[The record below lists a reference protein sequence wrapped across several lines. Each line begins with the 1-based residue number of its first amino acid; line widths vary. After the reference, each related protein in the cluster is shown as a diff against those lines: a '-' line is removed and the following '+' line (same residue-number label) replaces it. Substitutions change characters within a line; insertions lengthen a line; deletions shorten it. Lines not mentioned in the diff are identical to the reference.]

1 MNTQN
6 LKTDKL
12 DLMGWIYSVQDVSII
27 EALKK
32 IQQTAVLST
41 YEKSLKPMTQQELV
55 SRAEAANKAISNDQT
70 TSQESLRNEIKNW

>member
-27 EALKK
+27 ETLKE
-32 IQQTAVLST
+32 IQKTAVLSD
-41 YEKSLKPMTQQELV
+41 YESSLKPMLLV
-55 SRAEAANKAISNDQT
+55 EQNPP
-70 TSQESLRNEIKNW
+70 IKPLVTMKRLLKKS

>member
-27 EALKK
+27 ETLKE
-32 IQQTAVLST
+32 IQKTAILSS
-41 YEKSLKPMTQQELV
+41 YEKSLKPMTQEELV
-55 SRAEAANKAISNDQT
+55 NRAEAANKAISNNET
-70 TSQESLRNEIKNW
+70 TSQEDLRNEIKNW